1 MAETLPAV
9 APDLAELGGP
19 AGDGGV
25 AQHQCGSIAK
35 PLLSPRLYAG
45 WPMPP
50 RPTHCWSAGTQRG
63 AATATRVDC
72 GGQFPYRRSAAPEAV
87 HIAFFGLLVA
97 GDAVALSAV
106 LAHWCHC
113 VSRDLRSR
121 SR

>member
-45 WPMPP
+45 WPMPL
-50 RPTHCWSAGTQRG
+50 RPTRCWSAGTQRRAQRRPRASI
-63 AATATRVDC
+63 AAANSPTA
-72 GGQFPYRRSAAPEAV
+72 GLRRLKPSTSHSSAC
-87 HIAFFGLLVA
+87 
-97 GDAVALSAV
+97 
-106 LAHWCHC
+106 W
-113 VSRDLRSR
+113 
-121 SR
+121 